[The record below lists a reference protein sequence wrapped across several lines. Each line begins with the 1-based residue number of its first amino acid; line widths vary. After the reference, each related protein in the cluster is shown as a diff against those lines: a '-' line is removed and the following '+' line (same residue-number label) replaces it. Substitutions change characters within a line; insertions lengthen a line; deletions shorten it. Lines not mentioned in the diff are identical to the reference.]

1 MLIDSHCH
9 LNMLRS
15 ASEIETIVDRAF
27 LAGVQYMQTICTK
40 KSDIVQI
47 LDIVHKYQNV
57 FGSIGIHP
65 QEASLKEEHLTTEE
79 ILKYLNDNLKI
90 IGIGE
95 TGLDFFREYDPELQK
110 QSFLSHIHA
119 AQKSGLPI
127 IIHSRSSDAQI
138 SQILKSEI
146 SNAHFRLLIHCFTGD
161 KDFLKAVLDLE
172 GYISISGIVTF
183 KNAESLQEIAKYV
196 PIDRLLIETD
206 SPYLAPMPYRGKE
219 NEPSFLP
226 YVAAKIAQLKDVS
239 LEEVGSQ
246 TSNNF
251 FTLFSR
257 ASKIATSHLVQDN
270 P

>member
-1 MLIDSHCH
+1 
-9 LNMLRS
+9 MLRS

-27 LAGVQYMQTICTK
+27 SAGVHYMQTICTK
-40 KSDIVQI
+40 KSDIDQI

-57 FGSIGIHP
+57 FGSVGIHP
-65 QEASLKEEHLTTEE
+65 QEASSKEEHLTTEE
-79 ILKYLNDNLKI
+79 ILKYLNENLKI

-95 TGLDFFREYDPELQK
+95 TGLDFFREHDLELQK
-110 QSFLSHIHA
+110 KSFLSHINA

-127 IIHSRSSDAQI
+127 IIHSRSSDSQI
-138 SQILKSEI
+138 AQILKNEI
-146 SNAHFRLLIHCFTGD
+146 HNAHFRILIHCFTGD
-161 KDFLKAVLDLE
+161 KDFLKSVLDLE

-206 SPYLAPMPYRGKE
+206 SPYLAPVPYRGKE

-226 YVAAKIAQLKDVS
+226 HVAARIAQLKDIS
-239 LEEVGSQ
+239 LEAVASH

-251 FTLFSR
+251 FTLFRR
-257 ASKIATSHLVQDN
+257 ASEISLSHLVQDN
-270 P
+270 L